1 MIAFVANTAQRQIA
15 MGKGRY
21 HRSDRN
27 QRFEDHA
34 FTPQDEAS
42 SFFFDLKLMLPP
54 GMTAHDV
61 QMARQTIEHR
71 LQRTLRKKDRIVW
84 TAEGFFVSIGTE
96 HPARAAA
103 AAERIHQD
111 LCALLRG
118 DTVAGGGKH
127 ESSDHT
133 HHGHPQPAN
142 HNHLNH

>member
-1 MIAFVANTAQRQIA
+1 
-15 MGKGRY
+15 MGKGRH
-21 HRSDRN
+21 HRFNRS

-42 SFFFDLKLMLPP
+42 SFFFDLRLMLPP

-84 TAEGFFVSIGTE
+84 TADGFFISIGTE

-111 LCALLRG
+111 LCALLNG
-118 DTVAGGGKH
+118 DTVTGGGKR
-127 ESSDHT
+127 EEET
-133 HHGHPQPAN
+133 RTPRGHPRSSR
-142 HNHLNH
+142 HLHPGH

>member
-1 MIAFVANTAQRQIA
+1 

-21 HRSDRN
+21 HRSSHQ

-54 GMTAHDV
+54 GMTTHDV
-61 QMARQTIEHR
+61 QQARQTIEHR
-71 LQRTLRKKDRIVW
+71 LQKILRKKDRMVW
-84 TAEGFFVSIGTE
+84 TAEGFFISIGTE

-111 LCALLRG
+111 LCSLLNG
-118 DTVAGGGKH
+118 DTVRGRGQAERAG
-127 ESSDHT
+127 EPAPY
-133 HHGHPQPAN
+133 GHPQPAKPHHPN
-142 HNHLNH
+142 H